1 MPPQHHLAPAG
12 AAPPLSRK
20 APGPLRNPWGQQE
33 GLRARYPRLE
43 QDVSADV
50 VVVGAGLSGLCTAYR
65 LLRAGKSVVVLE
77 ARVVGSGSSG
87 RGLGVITPWIDDT
100 YLEVERTLGLEA
112 ARSVAASHRA
122 AADFVRRL
130 VAEEG
135 IQCGLQEVEAAVAA
149 RLSPSPAAAHAQQPY
164 TAGQQRQAQEG
175 ADAGVGTGVAGDG
188 GAQLSA
194 YQQQQLAWQR
204 RQEERQARREED
216 RAARALR
223 EELAACCRADVEG
236 GHVGLRRRAGGEAD
250 EVLLLP
256 GGLNLHPQQLLAGL
270 AEAVTRR
277 GGRIYENS
285 RAKGGKV
292 TGPAGGRVQLLDAP
306 HTATATQAVVLA
318 THSPIN
324 RNQLWVHDRQL
335 PKRSY
340 TLGISVGVIERGAA
354 AAAAWDCWGGVG
366 GGWVPKGSVPAH
378 FRQFVALAPPRGGS
392 GVLGALLAAAA
403 AAATGS
409 AQKQQVSVR
418 LAPLPAGHHMVQGE
432 GGGGAASG
440 ASIESNKELLL
451 VHGALHHHGHDE
463 KQYGDPWGEL
473 EAWARER
480 FPMSGR
486 TLYCWTGSDYYPADL
501 LGLYGRDPLDLSR
514 PPVYVLTG
522 HGGQEWTGAVL
533 GSEAV
538 AGAICGAPPPW
549 APAYRPSRFVPGALA
564 KYTSELALYFA
575 TVAVSLLKHVL
586 PRSLEDVAG
595 LVAPGAVEERLEP
608 GQGRVVQ
615 QGLLKVALYRDGRGQ
630 LHRHSALCTHLGC
643 CVEWNPLDST
653 FDCPCHGSQY
663 DACGGCLHGPA
674 VADLED
680 LGGPLAAAATGRPLQ
695 ALKGLRSSPPA
706 KDAGGGGGGAATGGI

>member
-1 MPPQHHLAPAG
+1 MPPPHRELAPAG
-12 AAPPLSRK
+12 ATLPHSRK
-20 APGPLRNPWGQQE
+20 VPGPLRNPWGQDQ
-33 GLRARYPRLE
+33 LRPRYPRLE
-43 QDVSADV
+43 EDVTADV

-77 ARVVGSGSSG
+77 SKVVGSGSSG
-87 RGLGVITPWIDDT
+87 RGLGMISPWIDDT

-112 ARSVAASHRA
+112 ARAVSASHRA
-122 AADFVRRL
+122 AADFVRGL
-130 VAEEG
+130 VKEEG
-135 IQCGLQEVEAAVAA
+135 IECGLEEVEAAVAA
-149 RLSPSPAAAHAQQPY
+149 RLEPSPASTRSQQ
-164 TAGQQRQAQEG
+164 AGPRRPQEG
-175 ADAGVGTGVAGDG
+175 VGNSGAAADARGEE
-188 GAQLSA
+188 LSP
-194 YQQQQLAWQR
+194 YQQQQLEWQR
-204 RQEERQARREED
+204 RQEERQARREEE

-223 EELAACCRADVEG
+223 QELAACCRAGVEG
-236 GHVGLRRRAGGEAD
+236 SHVAFRRRAGGESD
-250 EVLLLP
+250 ELLLLP
-256 GGLNLHPQQLLAGL
+256 GGLNLQPLRLLQGL

-277 GGRIYENS
+277 GGRIYEHS

-306 HTATATQAVVLA
+306 HTATATQAVILA

-340 TLGISVGVIERGAA
+340 TLGIE
-354 AAAAWDCWGGVG
+354 
-366 GGWVPKGSVPAH
+366 VPRGSVPDH
-378 FRQFVALAPPRGGS
+378 FRQFVALAPVHGGGLWG
-392 GVLGALLAAAA
+392 GVAGALLPPGLFAS
-403 AAATGS
+403 S
-409 AQKQQVSVR
+409 ASARKQQVSVR
-418 LAPLPAGHHMVQGE
+418 LAPLPAGHHIAQGE
-432 GGGGAASG
+432 GGGGGAAYGPSL
-440 ASIESNKELLL
+440 ESNKELLL
-451 VHGALHHHGHDE
+451 VHGALHQQGQDE

-486 TLYCWTGSDYYPADL
+486 TLYCWSGSDYYPADL

-538 AGAICGAPPPW
+538 AGTITGAPPPW

-564 KYTSELALYFA
+564 KYTRELSLYFG
-575 TVAVSLLKHVL
+575 TVAAALLKHVV

-615 QGLLKVALYRDGRGQ
+615 QGLLKVALWRDGGGQ

-653 FDCPCHGSQY
+653 FDCPCHGSQF

-695 ALKGLRSSPPA
+695 AALQGLKGLRASTPAGNSS
-706 KDAGGGGGGAATGGI
+706 T